1 MSNSSMSSLHLL
13 LVYTSLVIPSSCYS
27 QRPSSPSD
35 HVAMFIFGDSLF
47 DAGNNNYLKSAVGR
61 ANFWPYGETFFKHP
75 TGRFSDGRIIPDFIA
90 EYLKL
95 PLIPPYLQP
104 GNHRYLAGVNFA
116 SAGAGALA
124 ETHKGFVIDLK
135 TQLSYFRKVKQ
146 QLREERGDTE
156 TTTFLSK
163 AIYLFSIGSNDYV
176 ERFSTNFSAFHSSSK
191 KDYVGMV
198 VGNLTTVVKEIYKNG
213 GRRFGFLN
221 VEPMGCSPYARAALQ
236 NNTCGCVDELTVLSK
251 LHNRAL
257 TKALE
262 ELMAQLKGFKY
273 SNFDFHGSLSE
284 RINNPSKYGFK
295 EGKVACCG
303 SGPYRGILSC
313 GGKRTIKE
321 YQLCD
326 DASEHLF
333 FDGSHP
339 TEKANYQFA
348 KLMWKGSPSVT
359 GPCNLQ
365 TLVQE

>member
-1 MSNSSMSSLHLL
+1 MAKISQHFLYAFLLHAVLISARCQA
-13 LVYTSLVIPSSCYS
+13 TSEHPKK
-27 QRPSSPSD
+27 
-35 HVAMFIFGDSLF
+35 HVVPFFIFGDSIL
-47 DAGNNNYLKSAVGR
+47 DAGNNNYINTTTLDQ
-61 ANFWPYGETFFKHP
+61 ANFWPYGETFFKFP
-75 TGRFSDGRIIPDFIA
+75 TGRFSDGRLAPDFIA
-90 EYLKL
+90 EYLNL

-198 VGNLTTVVKEIYKNG
+198 VGNLTAVVKEIYKNG

-236 NNTCGCVDELTVLSK
+236 NSTCGCVDELTVSRRVK
-251 LHNRAL
+251 WHVVAL
-257 TKALE
+257 VRTE
-262 ELMAQLKGFKY
+262 E
-273 SNFDFHGSLSE
+273 S
-284 RINNPSKYGFK
+284 
-295 EGKVACCG
+295 
-303 SGPYRGILSC
+303 
-313 GGKRTIKE
+313 
-321 YQLCD
+321 
-326 DASEHLF
+326 
-333 FDGSHP
+333 
-339 TEKANYQFA
+339 
-348 KLMWKGSPSVT
+348 
-359 GPCNLQ
+359 
-365 TLVQE
+365 